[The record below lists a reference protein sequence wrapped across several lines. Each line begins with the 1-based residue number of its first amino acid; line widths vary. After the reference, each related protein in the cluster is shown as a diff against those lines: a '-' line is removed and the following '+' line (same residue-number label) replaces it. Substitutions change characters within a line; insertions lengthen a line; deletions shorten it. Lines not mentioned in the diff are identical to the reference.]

1 MAVLLKYSLV
11 LFLIF
16 YLFSK
21 LAKFLFRIFLGR
33 TAKAAQE
40 RQYKQ
45 NNKGRTTKDGINI
58 DHIPNQD
65 GKRTG
70 GNFKG
75 GEYVDYEEL

>member
-1 MAVLLKYSLV
+1 M
-11 LFLIF
+11 F
-16 YLFSK
+16 
-21 LAKFLFRIFLGR
+21 KFLFILFLVGYLIFKIGGFLFRLFLGR
-33 TAKAAQE
+33 TYKAAQE

-45 NNKGRTTKDGINI
+45 NNNGRTTKDGINI
-58 DHIPNQD
+58 DHVPNQK

>member
-1 MAVLLKYSLV
+1 MFKFLLI
-11 LFLIF
+11 LFLIG
-16 YLFSK
+16 YLFFK
-21 LAKFLFRIFLGR
+21 IGGFLFRLFLGR

-45 NNKGRTTKDGINI
+45 NNKGKTTKEGLNI
-58 DHIPNQD
+58 DHVPNQK

>member
-1 MAVLLKYSLV
+1 MFKTLFTI
-11 LFLIF
+11 FLIG
-16 YLFSK
+16 YLIYK
-21 LAKFLFRIFLGR
+21 LGSFLFRLFLGR
-33 TAKAAQE
+33 TYKAAQE

-58 DHIPNQD
+58 DHVPNQK

>member
-1 MAVLLKYSLV
+1 MFKFLLI
-11 LFLIF
+11 LFLIG
-16 YLFSK
+16 YLFFK
-21 LAKFLFRIFLGR
+21 IGGFLFRLFLGR

-58 DHIPNQD
+58 DHVPNQK

>member
-1 MAVLLKYSLV
+1 MFKFLLI
-11 LFLIF
+11 LFLIG
-16 YLFSK
+16 YLFFK
-21 LAKFLFRIFLGR
+21 IGGFLFRLFLGR

-45 NNKGRTTKDGINI
+45 NNKGRTTKEGLNI
-58 DHIPNQD
+58 DHVPNQK

-75 GEYVDYEEL
+75 GEYVDYEEV

>member
-1 MAVLLKYSLV
+1 MFKFLLI
-11 LFLIF
+11 LFLIG
-16 YLFSK
+16 YLFFK
-21 LAKFLFRIFLGR
+21 IGGFLFRLFLGR

-45 NNKGRTTKDGINI
+45 NNKGRTTKEGLNI
-58 DHIPNQD
+58 DHVPNQK

>member
-1 MAVLLKYSLV
+1 MFKFLLI
-11 LFLIF
+11 LFLIG
-16 YLFSK
+16 YLFFK
-21 LAKFLFRIFLGR
+21 IGGFLFRLFLGR
-33 TAKAAQE
+33 TAKATQE

-45 NNKGRTTKDGINI
+45 NNKGRTTKEGLNI
-58 DHIPNQD
+58 DHVPNQK